1 MWQKISVLT
10 DNTLVLQDAGR
21 QKKKKKSKNEWTKQV
36 QTETGV
42 KDKTQNH
49 VMWQVAGGKYISEWD
64 SRDKILDEKN
74 TNLHF
79 WEAS

>member
-1 MWQKISVLT
+1 MQADK
-10 DNTLVLQDAGR
+10 
-21 QKKKKKSKNEWTKQV
+21 KKKKKSKNEWTKQV